1 VINNIILDST
11 VQNVNVT
18 NNNNVN
24 IKAGGDINGDINITQ
39 NGPIT

>member
-1 VINNIILDST
+1 MINNIILDST

-24 IKAGGDINGDINITQ
+24 ITAGGDINGDINI
-39 NGPIT
+39 